1 MNTADA
7 ALSALLF
14 LVLLVMNV
22 IFYGFSVA
30 IQNLNIPEVEE
41 RYERM
46 HDRKSKKILKV
57 SRNITKYVNT
67 VQVVVTLVQLIMGGF
82 FLRLFINAARGGLRK
97 LVSDPEAQPVRQVV
111 TIASAVLAFL
121 LLVYVLLLLGVLIP
135 KKIAAI
141 YPQKWAYA
149 CVSVTYAFCYLLTP
163 VTVLID
169 VSANGLLRLFG
180 VRQPKDEAEVTEEE
194 IISMVNEGHE
204 QGVLE
209 ESEAEMITNIFEFG
223 DKTAHDIMTNRQNI
237 NMLDAQMRLSDAIAC
252 MLEGNNS
259 RYPVFSETPDQII
272 GFLHL
277 KDACRYQHKL
287 HREEAE
293 NQTGEKERENASSRN
308 HSDPKLKAC
317 RSILR
322 RPEFVPETMNIDD
335 LFHSMQ
341 SKHLQMVI
349 VVDEYGQTVGLV
361 AMEDILEEIVG
372 NIQDEYDEE
381 QRFIIK
387 TGPGRFI
394 ADGMTPLD
402 DLETLLNISF
412 DEDVEVDTLNGF
424 MILKMEHI
432 PEEKERFSMEYRG
445 YEFRIRHVEKRVIR
459 SVLITRL
466 AKEQADAQTDGA
478 AQTPHAGAES
488 SRQTAEK

>member
-7 ALSALLF
+7 ALSILLF
-14 LVLLVMNV
+14 VGLLIMNV

-30 IQNLNIPEVEE
+30 IQNLNISEVEDHFE
-41 RYERM
+41 EK
-46 HDRKSKKILKV
+46 HDKKSRRILKV
-57 SRNITKYVNT
+57 SRDITKYVNT

-82 FLRLFINAARGGLRK
+82 FLKIWIGVARKGIQK
-97 LVSDPEAQPVRQVV
+97 LVANPEGATMQYVIQ
-111 TIASAVLAFL
+111 IAAAVLAFML
-121 LLVYVLLLLGVLIP
+121 LIYVLLLLGVLIP

-149 CVSVTYAFCYLLTP
+149 CVPVTYMFCYLFTP
-163 VTVLID
+163 VTALID
-169 VSANGLLRLFG
+169 VSANGLLRLLG
-180 VRQPKDEAEVTEEE
+180 IRQAKDESEVTEEE

-223 DKTAHDIMTNRQNI
+223 DKTARDIMTNRQNI
-237 NMLDAQMRLSDAIAC
+237 NMLDSQMRLSAAVEY

-259 RYPVFSETPDQII
+259 RYPVYSETPDQII

-287 HREEAE
+287 HMENSQNQGADKEHEAA
-293 NQTGEKERENASSRN
+293 GAKN
-308 HSDPKLKAC
+308 HADPRLKSC

-372 NIQDEYDEE
+372 NIQDEYDVE
-381 QRFIIK
+381 QRFIVK
-387 TGPGRFI
+387 MGPDRFM

-402 DLETLLNISF
+402 DIETLLNISF
-412 DEDVEVDTLNGF
+412 GEDIEVDTLNGF
-424 MILKMEHI
+424 MILKMDHI
-432 PEEKERFSMEYRG
+432 PEEKEDFSTEYQG
-445 YEFRIRHVEKRVIR
+445 YEFKIRRVEKRVVR

-466 AKEQADAQTDGA
+466 QTPQKGDDGASGVKGAAEKKVEQAVV
-478 AQTPHAGAES
+478 
-488 SRQTAEK
+488 